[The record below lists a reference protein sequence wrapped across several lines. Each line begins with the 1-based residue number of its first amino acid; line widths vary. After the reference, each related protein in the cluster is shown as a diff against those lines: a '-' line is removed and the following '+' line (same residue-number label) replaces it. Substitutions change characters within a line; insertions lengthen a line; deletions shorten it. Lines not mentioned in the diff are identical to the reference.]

1 MAKKILTESL
11 DEIDLRIL
19 SCLKENAREKAS
31 AIADEINLSVTA
43 VIERIRK
50 LEMSGTILQYTTVL
64 DARKLG
70 KDLTAF
76 ISVSLDNPKYN
87 EGFIDKMNAC
97 GDILECHYITG
108 DYDFLLKV
116 VTGGSSELEQVL
128 TYIKSAPG
136 VSVTRTL
143 VVLSTSKSEHS
154 VSLDNLTE

>member
-1 MAKKILTESL
+1 MM

-19 SCLKENAREKAS
+19 SCLKENSRIKAS
-31 AIADEINLSVTA
+31 AIAVHINLSVTA

-50 LEMSGTILQYTTVL
+50 LEASGIIQQYTTVI
-64 DARKLG
+64 DPRKLG

-76 ISVSLDNPKYN
+76 ISVSLENPKYSN
-87 EGFIDKMNAC
+87 EFIEKMNLF

-116 VTGGSSELEQVL
+116 VTGGSNELEQVL
-128 TYIKSAPG
+128 NYIKSAPG

-143 VVLSTSKSEHS
+143 VVLSTSKSEIS
-154 VSLDNLTE
+154 VAPRDYTA

>member
-1 MAKKILTESL
+1 MSRKTMGDMM

-19 SCLKENAREKAS
+19 SCLKENSRIKAS
-31 AIADEINLSVTA
+31 AIAVHINLSVTA

-50 LEMSGTILQYTTVL
+50 LEASGIIQQYTTVI
-64 DARKLG
+64 DPRKLG

-76 ISVSLDNPKYN
+76 ISVSLENPKYSN
-87 EGFIDKMNAC
+87 EFIEKMNLF

-116 VTGGSSELEQVL
+116 VTGGSNELEQVL
-128 TYIKSAPG
+128 NYIKSAPG

-143 VVLSTSKSEHS
+143 VVLSTSKSEIS
-154 VSLDNLTE
+154 VAPRDYTA

>member
-1 MAKKILTESL
+1 M

-19 SCLKENAREKAS
+19 SCLKENSRIKAS
-31 AIADEINLSVTA
+31 AIAVHINLSVTA

-50 LEMSGTILQYTTVL
+50 LEASGIIQQYTTVI
-64 DARKLG
+64 DPRKLG

-76 ISVSLDNPKYN
+76 ISVSLENPKYSN
-87 EGFIDKMNAC
+87 EFIEKMNLF

-116 VTGGSSELEQVL
+116 VTGGSNELEQVL
-128 TYIKSAPG
+128 NYIKSAPG

-143 VVLSTSKSEHS
+143 VVLSTSKSEIS
-154 VSLDNLTE
+154 VAPRDYTA